1 MTVLNVAPL
10 GRGEAVRSAL
20 RLVMKALDADVVFRS
35 VPVRAGDRDP
45 SGEVVTPEIVE
56 RLQTI
61 FELALRSR

>member
-1 MTVLNVAPL
+1 
-10 GRGEAVRSAL
+10 
-20 RLVMKALDADVVFRS
+20 MKALDADVVFRS

-61 FELALRSR
+61 VVELALRSRSARPEALAG